1 VIYYIIYIGLVC
13 EDSSESKALLAL
25 NDTGV

>member
-1 VIYYIIYIGLVC
+1 VIYYIIYIGLIR
-13 EDSSESKALLAL
+13 EDSSEFKALLVL